1 MLFGIT
7 LILLS
12 LLAVPSL
19 ILSKRPDAEQVLA
32 KLAPYQGWIGLVFC
46 IYGVFG
52 IVSSILGLGMLTTNP
67 IWWATMLATSV
78 VEAALG
84 FMLGYALINKYILSK
99 SEEGMKRGQELLL
112 KLSPIQGKLGLAGL
126 AVGVWSIVANILF
139 I

>member
-1 MLFGIT
+1 MFFGIT

-19 ILSKRPDAEQVLA
+19 ILSKRPDAEEVLA
-32 KLAPYQGWIGLVFC
+32 KIAPYQGWIGLVFC
-46 IYGVFG
+46 IYGVWG
-52 IVSSILGLGMLTTNP
+52 IISSILGLGMLTSYP
-67 IWWATMLATSV
+67 IWWATMLASSV
-78 VEAALG
+78 VEAVLG

-99 SEEGMKRGQELLL
+99 SEEGMKKGQELLL

-126 AVGVWSIVANILF
+126 AVGVWTVVASILF